1 LRVVLFTYNIF
12 AYFCTL
18 FANCMNIIESIKAT
32 LKPELE
38 LFDKALV
45 NSLQT
50 DNPILEGVNSY
61 IFQRA
66 GKKFRPLLVMLAA
79 RMAGGGVNMAGIHA
93 SIAIELL
100 HTATL
105 VHDDVIDDTMERRG
119 SPSVNARWGNKV
131 AVLSGDYMLSTA
143 LQQVAKTG
151 NIEILHAISFIGM
164 QLSDGELLQ
173 LNTTQQTRISEAEY
187 FRIIRKKTAYLF
199 AVCAEVGAISG
210 GATKEQTENLKQY
223 GEYLGLCFQI
233 RDDIFDYYDQGD
245 LGKPT
250 GNDVRDGKVTLP
262 LIYALQHASAEEREK
277 VVTWIN
283 LKNFTQENI
292 EYISRF
298 ARENGGVDYAIRCM
312 EDFRNKATEAL
323 RSFEDNETK
332 QALID
337 CATFAVN
344 RQR

>member
-1 LRVVLFTYNIF
+1 MHTVRKY
-12 AYFCTL
+12 AK
-18 FANCMNIIESIKAT
+18 CMNIIESIKAT

-38 LFDKALV
+38 LFDKTLV
-45 NSLQT
+45 SSLET
-50 DNPILEGVNSY
+50 DNPILEGVNGY

-79 RMAGGGVNMAGIHA
+79 RMAGGGVNMSCIHA

-105 VHDDVIDDTMERRG
+105 VHDDVIDDTLERRAN
-119 SPSVNARWGNKV
+119 PSVNARWGNKV
-131 AVLSGDYMLSTA
+131 AVLSGDSMLSTA
-143 LQQVAKTG
+143 LQQVAKTN
-151 NIEILHAISFIGM
+151 NIDILHAISFIGM

-187 FRIIRKKTAYLF
+187 FKIIRKKTAYLF
-199 AVCAEVGAISG
+199 SVCAEVGAISG
-210 GATKEQTENLKQY
+210 GATKQQIEDLKKY

-262 LIYALQHASAEEREK
+262 LIYALQHATPEEKEK

-283 LKNFTQENI
+283 LKNFTPENI

-298 ARENGGVDYAIRCM
+298 ARDNGGVDYAIQCM
-312 EDFRNKATEAL
+312 EEFKNKATDAL
-323 RSFEDNETK
+323 RSFDDNETK
-332 QALID
+332 QALFD
-337 CATFAVN
+337 CATFAVT
-344 RQR
+344 RRI

>member
-1 LRVVLFTYNIF
+1 
-12 AYFCTL
+12 
-18 FANCMNIIESIKAT
+18 MNIIDSIKAT

-38 LFDKALV
+38 LFDKTLV
-45 NSLQT
+45 SCLQT
-50 DNPILEGVNSY
+50 DNPILEGINGY

-66 GKKFRPLLVMLAA
+66 GKKLRPVLVMLAA
-79 RMAGGGVNMAGIHA
+79 RMAGGGVSMAGIHA

-105 VHDDVIDDTMERRG
+105 VHDDVIDDTLERRG

-143 LQQVAKTG
+143 LLQVAKTG
-151 NIEILHAISFIGM
+151 NPEILQAISFIGM
-164 QLSDGELLQ
+164 QMSDGELLQ
-173 LNTTQQTRISEAEY
+173 LNTTQQTRISEEEY
-187 FRIIRKKTAYLF
+187 FSIIRKKTAYLF
-199 AVCAEVGAISG
+199 SVCAEVGAISG
-210 GATKEQTENLKQY
+210 GATKQQTNDLKKY

-233 RDDIFDYYDQGD
+233 RDDIFDYFEQGD

-262 LIYALQHASAEEREK
+262 LIYALRHASTEEREK

-283 LKNFTQENI
+283 LKNFSPENI
-292 EYISRF
+292 EFISRF

-312 EDFRNKATEAL
+312 EDFKNKATDAL
-323 RSFEDNETK
+323 RSFENNETK

-337 CATFAVN
+337 CVTFAVK
-344 RQR
+344 RKR